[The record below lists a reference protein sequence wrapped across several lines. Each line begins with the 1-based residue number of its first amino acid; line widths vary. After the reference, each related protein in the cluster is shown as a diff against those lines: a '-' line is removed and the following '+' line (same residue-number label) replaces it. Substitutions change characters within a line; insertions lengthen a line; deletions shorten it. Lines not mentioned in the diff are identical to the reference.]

1 MNKIRHIIIFIGTL
15 LIPLPLTADEPPAPT
30 AAGGR
35 STAVLAAGHGGKDPG
50 TIGSV
55 RSHREKDIAFNI
67 TMETGRMLQ
76 RHHPEIRVVYT
87 RSTDTFVELG
97 RRAEIANKAKAD
109 LFVSIHVNSLP
120 KGSKQAYGV
129 QSYTL
134 SLKTAETNL
143 EVEKRENSVIA
154 LEGEAAKKYNYN
166 MSAESNIMFELMQ
179 DHDMKESVAFAQLA
193 QNEMVSTARRRDM
206 GVRQANLAVLRLTYM
221 PSVLLEVGFMSTPAE
236 EQYLVSSAGQRQLAS
251 SIYNAIVR
259 YVAQRQGNKVNTA
272 TLASPTADDTPSA
285 AADDT
290 PEADDTPAATPS
302 RRQQTPAQPS
312 TTAPRTVYR
321 IQVLSG
327 AVKLKPGDRQFKGLK
342 CDMHQ
347 TGGRYIYT
355 YGKANTLSEAKKLR
369 KSILSKFPDA
379 FIATF
384 KE

>member
-1 MNKIRHIIIFIGTL
+1 
-15 LIPLPLTADEPPAPT
+15 
-30 AAGGR
+30 
-35 STAVLAAGHGGKDPG
+35 
-50 TIGSV
+50 
-55 RSHREKDIAFNI
+55 
-67 TMETGRMLQ
+67 
-76 RHHPEIRVVYT
+76 
-87 RSTDTFVELG
+87 
-97 RRAEIANKAKAD
+97 
-109 LFVSIHVNSLP
+109 
-120 KGSKQAYGV
+120 
-129 QSYTL
+129 
-134 SLKTAETNL
+134 
-143 EVEKRENSVIA
+143 
-154 LEGEAAKKYNYN
+154 
-166 MSAESNIMFELMQ
+166 
-179 DHDMKESVAFAQLA
+179 
-193 QNEMVSTARRRDM
+193 
-206 GVRQANLAVLRLTYM
+206 
-221 PSVLLEVGFMSTPAE
+221 MSTPAE

-290 PEADDTPAATPS
+290 PEADNTPAATPS

>member
-1 MNKIRHIIIFIGTL
+1 MHQILHIIIFIGTL
-15 LIPLPLTADEPPAPT
+15 LIPLPLTADEPPAST
-30 AAGGR
+30 ADGGR
-35 STAVLAAGHGGKDPG
+35 FTVVLDAGHGGKDPG

-67 TMETGRMLQ
+67 TMEAGRMLQ

-120 KGSKQAYGV
+120 KGSKRAYGV

-193 QNEMVSTARRRDM
+193 QNEMVRTARRRDM

-259 YVAQRQGNKVNTA
+259 YVAQRQGTKVNTA
-272 TLASPTADDTPSA
+272 TLASPTTEDIPDA
-285 AADDT
+285 AANDV
-290 PEADDTPAATPS
+290 PEADYTPAATPT

>member
-1 MNKIRHIIIFIGTL
+1 MKRIVVLLFSFFLLCPALLASDQFALKTL
-15 LIPLPLTADEPPAPT
+15 
-30 AAGGR
+30 
-35 STAVLAAGHGGKDPG
+35 VLDPGHGGKDPG

-55 RSHREKDIAFNI
+55 RSQREKDIAFNI

-206 GVRQANLAVLRLTYM
+206 GVRQANLAVLRLTDM

-290 PEADDTPAATPS
+290 PEADNTPAATPS